1 MTLSEQ
7 CHKFQTSRDE
17 WKVIKGHQLSIRLEF
32 FFSFQLVLEPHIT
45 SRSQPSDNMCLKKKI
60 NRDLASSATDFLIK
74 KKKKHEENPGKHCTL
89 YRLFI
94 VSFI

>member
-17 WKVIKGHQLSIRLEF
+17 WKVIKGHQLSISLEF
-32 FFSFQLVLEPHIT
+32 FFSFQLILEPHIT
-45 SRSQPSDNMCLKKKI
+45 SRSQPSDNMGLKKKI

-74 KKKKHEENPGKHCTL
+74 KKKA
-89 YRLFI
+89 
-94 VSFI
+94 